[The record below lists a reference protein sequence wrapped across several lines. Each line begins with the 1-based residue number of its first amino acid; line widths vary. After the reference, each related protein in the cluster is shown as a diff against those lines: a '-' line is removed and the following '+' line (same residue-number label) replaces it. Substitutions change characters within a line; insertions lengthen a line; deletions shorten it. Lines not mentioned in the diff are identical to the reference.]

1 MVTKSDIAS
10 VPDTDWYDY
19 WMNVTY
25 VNAWS

>member
-1 MVTKSDIAS
+1 MITKFDTVT